1 MTPKIT
7 FGILIRSAGLPLN
20 HDFGFIRSAGLPL
33 NHDFGFYVP
42 FEPLT
47 GTGRYNPRTDR
58 FDS

>member
-47 GTGRYNPRTDR
+47 ATGRYNL
-58 FDS
+58 